1 MTYRVHPVRSY
12 ETEEGCTVVSQIQE
26 NASGLVIEH
35 VALMCLRAGDGA
47 AGDSS
52 PDAAA
57 VRCPSPARSR
67 ATNGS

>member
-26 NASGLVIEH
+26 NATGLVIEH

-47 AGDSS
+47 AGVEVA
-52 PDAAA
+52 PDTAA
-57 VRCPSPARSR
+57 VRYPPPARFGE
-67 ATNGS
+67 AP

>member
-26 NASGLVIEH
+26 NATGLVIEH

-47 AGDSS
+47 AGAI
-52 PDAAA
+52 PDGTAA
-57 VRCPSPARSR
+57 VRCPSSVRSLKR
-67 ATNGS
+67 

>member
-26 NASGLVIEH
+26 NATGLVIEH
-35 VALMCLRAGDGA
+35 VALMCLRAGGGA
-47 AGDSS
+47 AGADS
-52 PDAAA
+52 PDDA